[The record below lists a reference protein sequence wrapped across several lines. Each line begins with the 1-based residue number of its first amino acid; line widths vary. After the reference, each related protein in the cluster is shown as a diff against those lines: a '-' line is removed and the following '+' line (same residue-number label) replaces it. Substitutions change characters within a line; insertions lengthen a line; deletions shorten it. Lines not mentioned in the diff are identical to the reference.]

1 MDLSRISL
9 FGALNDKMAYLAQ
22 RQSVL
27 AENIANADTP
37 GYQPRDL
44 KPFELHMQKAA
55 SLTPVMTN
63 AMHLSGTSP
72 ADGPYGTDG
81 SRRPYEVAPSGNA
94 VVLEEQVMKASRTN
108 GEYQLAA
115 GLYQR
120 NFGMLRNVLRGGAA

>member
-44 KPFELHMQKAA
+44 KPFELQMQKAGG
-55 SLTPVMTN
+55 LTLRTSDPR
-63 AMHLSGTSP
+63 HLTGLNPS
-72 ADGPYGTDG
+72 DGPYGTDG